1 MQKKN
6 IVSSVADIFGLNA
19 SALRFWEK
27 EGLIRFERDAENNYR
42 LPTLSAVEDI
52 WEIVFLKNLAL
63 SAKQIRE
70 ILRACPEDI
79 KSILADNEN
88 RLKGEIEKLQT
99 ALYKLEQKK
108 RMLDVFF
115 QLDGRP
121 LYIAK
126 AREMRSFPVYETTK
140 EIMRCFLKDETC
152 SAAYCERGK
161 APINALILDDEAFLE
176 KYGRRPQV
184 KRCVHGLLRVEVER
198 RDNNNAA
205 EFFSFA
211 EENGMAVREITG
223 RFLFTALEKGARR
236 EFYDAYAFED

>member
-6 IVSSVADIFGLNA
+6 NVSSVADIFGLNA

-108 RMLDVFF
+108 RMLDVFSSST
-115 QLDGRP
+115 
-121 LYIAK
+121 A
-126 AREMRSFPVYETTK
+126 ARFTSRRRGKCVLFPSTKRQKRSCAAFSRTKRAALRTANAERRRSTRSFWTTK
-140 EIMRCFLKDETC
+140 PFLKSTAADRRSKGACTAC
-152 SAAYCERGK
+152 SAWKWNGGTTITPPNFFLCGGK
-161 APINALILDDEAFLE
+161 RHGRSRD
-176 KYGRRPQV
+176 YGAISVHRP
-184 KRCVHGLLRVEVER
+184 
-198 RDNNNAA
+198 
-205 EFFSFA
+205 
-211 EENGMAVREITG
+211 
-223 RFLFTALEKGARR
+223 
-236 EFYDAYAFED
+236 